1 MANVFLRKKI
11 NNRIIDGHPW
21 IYSNEIGEIEGVYQP
36 GDIVSVFSSNGSF
49 VGKGYINPKSQIKIR
64 LLTRDQDEVI
74 DKAFFTERIKKAYH
88 YRQQLGYKD
97 NCRIVYGESDDLPG
111 LIIDKVN
118 DYVIFQ
124 TLTLGIDLWKNTIIE
139 IIDKLF
145 SPVGIYERN
154 DVIVREFE
162 GLPFIKGC
170 VKGNCGD
177 KILLK
182 HDDLQFIVDLE
193 KGQKTGFF
201 LDHQDNWPHI
211 HRVVKDAE
219 VLDAFCYTGTFAIN
233 AAKYGAKKVIG
244 LDICAD
250 AIALAKDNAALNNA
264 QEICEFY
271 ELNAFDILKNWHKE
285 QKYFDTIILD
295 PPVLTKSRLNL
306 DKAINGYREINLRA
320 MKLFRKGGF
329 LITTCS
335 SNLISKE
342 QFQEIIGNAAKDAK
356 KRIKQ
361 ISYLSQSADH
371 PILWNVPE
379 MEYMK
384 FVIIAV
390 E

>member
-1 MANVFLRKKI
+1 MSNVFLRKKI
-11 NNRIIDGHPW
+11 SSRIIDGHPW
-21 IYSNEIGEIEGVYQP
+21 IYSNEIGEIEGVHAP
-36 GDIVSVFSSNGSF
+36 GDIVNVFSSNGSF
-49 VGKGYINPKSQIKIR
+49 VGKGYINPKSQIKVR
-64 LLTRDQDEVI
+64 LLTRGVDEVI
-74 DKAFFTERIKKAYH
+74 DAAFFKKKILRAWH
-88 YRQQLGYKD
+88 YRKQLGYSD
-97 NCRIVYGESDDLPG
+97 NCRIVYGESDDIPG

-118 DYVIFQ
+118 DYIVFQ
-124 TLTLGIDLWKNTIIE
+124 TLTLGLDLWKSAIIE
-139 IIDKLF
+139 IIDELF
-145 SPVGIYERN
+145 SPKGIYERN

-162 GLPFIKGC
+162 GLPAIKGC
-170 VKGNCGD
+170 VKGECSNQ
-177 KILLK
+177 ILLK
-182 HDDLQFIVDLE
+182 HNDLQFIVDLE
-193 KGQKTGFF
+193 NGQKTGFF

-250 AIALAKDNAALNNA
+250 AIALAQQNATLNNA
-264 QEICEFY
+264 NDICEFF

-285 QKYFDTIILD
+285 NKFFDTIILD

-320 MKLFRKGGF
+320 MKLLRSGGF

>member
-1 MANVFLRKKI
+1 MSNVFLRKKI
-11 NNRIIDGHPW
+11 SSRIIDGHPW
-21 IYSNEIGEIEGVYQP
+21 IYSNEIGEIEGVYAP
-36 GDIVSVFSSNGSF
+36 GDIVNVFSSNGSF
-49 VGKGYINPKSQIKIR
+49 VGKGYINPKSQIKVR
-64 LLTRDQDEVI
+64 LLTRDVDDVI
-74 DKAFFTERIKKAYH
+74 DLDFFKQKIVRAWH
-88 YRQQLGYKD
+88 YRQQLGYSD
-97 NCRIVYGESDDLPG
+97 NCRIVYGESDEIPG

-118 DYVIFQ
+118 DYIIFQ
-124 TLTLGIDLWKNTIIE
+124 TLTLGIDLWKSAIIE
-139 IIDKLF
+139 IIDELF
-145 SPVGIYERN
+145 SPKGIYERN

-162 GLPFIKGC
+162 GLPSIKGC
-170 VKGNCGD
+170 VKGECANQ
-177 KILLK
+177 ILLK

-193 KGQKTGFF
+193 NGQKTGFF

-219 VLDAFCYTGTFAIN
+219 VLDAFSYTGTFAIN

-250 AIALAKDNAALNNA
+250 AIALAKRNATLNHAND
-264 QEICEFY
+264 ICEFF

-285 QKYFDTIILD
+285 NKFFDTIILD

-320 MKLFRKGGF
+320 MKLLRSGGF